1 MDKIRKFLV
10 FKLMD
15 NEFAFDI
22 LQVERILG
30 YVEPIR
36 IPESPDYV
44 GGVIKYQEEIIP
56 VIDLCKRLS
65 IFDESVKKDR
75 KIIITKQ
82 NEKNIGMIVDM
93 VSEVIDISDDK
104 IDNTP
109 DIVRDISNEYVKG
122 IIKLND
128 RIIIFLDTEK
138 VLSKEQII
146 EMESITE

>member
-1 MDKIRKFLV
+1 MEKTRKFLV

-30 YVEPIR
+30 YVEPIK

-44 GGVIKYQEEIIP
+44 GGVIKYQETIIP
-56 VIDLCKRLS
+56 VIDLCKRLN
-65 IFDESVKKDR
+65 IPEDGVKKES

-82 NEKNIGMIVDM
+82 NEKSIGMIVDM
-93 VSEVIDISDDK
+93 VSEVIDISDNK

-109 DIVRDISNEYVKG
+109 DIVKGISNKYVKG

-128 RIIIFLDTEK
+128 RIIIFIDTEK
-138 VLSKEQII
+138 VLSKEQAI
-146 EMESITE
+146 ELESISE

>member
-1 MDKIRKFLV
+1 MDKIRKLLV